1 MRKQQ
6 GGDVPLEAPSPYKRE
21 EIVQIMVVEE
31 AALVDGDTLAEVI
44 IPMMNVPRPH
54 GAGGVNPT
62 EPHSQQI
69 YIKFLC
75 HYMETYKRKPP
86 ELLENLVKAR
96 QSAAKPK

>member
-1 MRKQQ
+1 M
-6 GGDVPLEAPSPYKRE
+6 PSPHKRE

-62 EPHSQQI
+62 EPHS
-69 YIKFLC
+69 
-75 HYMETYKRKPP
+75 
-86 ELLENLVKAR
+86 
-96 QSAAKPK
+96 